1 MTDRTSNE
9 EYDII
14 FFFFYTFDLYSRGE
28 NGRRTANDGRS
39 ISNTDQEF
47 EESGKRNFPRNRKKI
62 LDTLQILSIK
72 NISSR
77 GAHSPVPEKL
87 HVRFY
92 RSRTAAKPV
101 KIQQR
106 VNRLRVDSEVSSNV
120 DHPPSPPHSHPS
132 RHPSPP
138 RQPRE
143 QPDAAGRVV
152 LMGVF
157 AVNTLK
163 FALGWGGDGRA
174 TKRERERE

>member
-9 EYDII
+9 EYEII

-106 VNRLRVDSEVSSNV
+106 VNRLRCRQRSFEQRRSPSF
-120 DHPPSPPHSHPS
+120 PSPLSPIPPPLPAPTTS
-132 RHPSPP
+132 RTT
-138 RQPRE
+138 RCRGE
-143 QPDAAGRVV
+143 GGVNGRIR
-152 LMGVF
+152 G
-157 AVNTLK
+157 
-163 FALGWGGDGRA
+163 
-174 TKRERERE
+174 